1 MADLLNDANSD
12 DQSSPLVGEG
22 PAGGPRDAVPPNA
35 GSDPAGRGSAKV
47 GESDPMAGAASEPLE
62 APTEQLLVSPVD
74 VFGLQQDRFVAEQR
88 RTPWILAMLA
98 YLESGALALDPQLR
112 TRTLLMTPNYIVRN
126 GVLLRR
132 VNLKARA
139 GPASSLEVPVIPIQF
154 ISTVLHHCHTDVL
167 AAHVGVTKTMDKVR
181 KHAFWHGWKR
191 DVAEYVRE
199 CSTCGSGK
207 GYRPWR
213 NGLMQRMP
221 IHELSG
227 PFSLLVVD
235 AVGPL
240 VATPRGNKFIL
251 VFADY
256 FTRWVEAF
264 AIPRLDTTTFVET
277 MVNEVISRHGLPER
291 LLSDQG
297 SNFISELARSFY
309 ETLGIKKLFGAAY
322 HPQTQGL
329 VERFNGT
336 LLGMLR
342 LFVNETQTDWDLY
355 LPRVLFAYRTS
366 YHEALRDSPFF
377 SLYGRDPILPLD
389 LAFLNTNHEWKSN
402 EVASYRRRLFLSLR
416 DTRRMVERQL
426 IKAQDRHAHR
436 LEGQTET
443 KFEEGDPVWV
453 YQYFRARRG
462 EKNTKKLAFSWHGPY
477 RIVGTVGE
485 NAYRVAIPT
494 HPNRVVTINVNRR
507 KHIKGR
513 WSRPYPSE
521 VPSGVATEPGVDDNG
536 PLTEDDLPSTSFVE
550 RLVIGGEE
558 TAFSGTNCPVID
570 IIAKRKK
577 NGAEQY
583 LVLMATYE
591 VGWRNTATLLPTYG
605 VLIREFEDTRRK
617 ELGLPELRRSAR
629 LAEANAAVDEDELL
643 F

>member
-1 MADLLNDANSD
+1 
-12 DQSSPLVGEG
+12 
-22 PAGGPRDAVPPNA
+22 
-35 GSDPAGRGSAKV
+35 
-47 GESDPMAGAASEPLE
+47 
-62 APTEQLLVSPVD
+62 
-74 VFGLQQDRFVAEQR
+74 
-88 RTPWILAMLA
+88 MLA
-98 YLESGALALDPQLR
+98 YLESSALALDPQLR
-112 TRTLLMTPNYIVRN
+112 TRTLLMAPNYIVLN
-126 GVLLRR
+126 GVLMRR
-132 VNLKARA
+132 VHLKARA

-154 ISTVLHHCHTDVL
+154 ISTVLHHWHTDVL
-167 AAHVGVTKTMDKVR
+167 AARVGVTKTMDKVR

-207 GYRPWR
+207 GHRPWR

-227 PFSLLVVD
+227 LFSLLVVD

-240 VATPRGNKFIL
+240 VATPRGNNFIL
-251 VFADY
+251 VFTGY

-336 LLGMLR
+336 LLGML
-342 LFVNETQTDWDLY
+342 FVNETQTDWDLY

-377 SLYGRDPILPLD
+377 SLYGRGPILPLD

-426 IKAQDRHAHR
+426 IKAQDRHARR
-436 LEGQTET
+436 LGGQTET

-462 EKNTKKLAFSWHGPY
+462 EKKTKKLAFSWHGPY
-477 RIVGTVGE
+477 RIVGTVGK

-494 HPNRVVTINVNRR
+494 HPNRVVTIIVNRLKR
-507 KHIKGR
+507 FKGR

-521 VPSGVATEPGVDDNG
+521 VPSGVATEPGVDDDG

-583 LVLMATYE
+583 LVLLATYE
-591 VGWRNTATLLPTYG
+591 VSWRNTATLLPTYG
-605 VLIREFEDTRRK
+605 ALIREFEDTRRK